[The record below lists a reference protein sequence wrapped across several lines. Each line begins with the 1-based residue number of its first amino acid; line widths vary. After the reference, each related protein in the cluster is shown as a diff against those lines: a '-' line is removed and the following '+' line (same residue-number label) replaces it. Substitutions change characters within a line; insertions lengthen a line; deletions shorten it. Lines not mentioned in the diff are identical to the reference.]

1 MAPIAQVLGEAAE
14 AAEALTDVVAALA
27 ALVADAADRGIDLVH
42 WTTARELAKKGSF
55 LPDRATD
62 LWCMW
67 IGAAARPCVTLAD
80 YMAAPE
86 RVEWSWDLFGLIV
99 AATSGQL
106 EGMAAE
112 LGRQRARFPTSPEL
126 AGLTSRL
133 VQWQGVLA
141 TLEQLD
147 PAASSDDWIAVRRF
161 LARYPALAD
170 RLRDFNAAVAAYV
183 ARLKADRKWPIRG
196 D

>member
-1 MAPIAQVLGEAAE
+1 MAPLAQALGEAAE

-27 ALVADAADRGIDLVH
+27 ALVGDAAERGVDLVH
-42 WTTARELAKKGSF
+42 WTTARELAKKGRF

-67 IGAAARPCVTLAD
+67 VGAAARPCVTLAD

-86 RVEWSWDLFGLIV
+86 RVEWSWDLFQLIV
-99 AATSGQL
+99 SAASAQL
-106 EGMAAE
+106 EAMAAE
-112 LGRQRARFPTSPEL
+112 LGRQRTRFPTSSEL
-126 AGLTSRL
+126 AGLTARL
-133 VQWQGVLA
+133 VQWQGVLVA
-141 TLEQLD
+141 LRALD
-147 PAASSDDWIAVRRF
+147 PAASRDDWMAVRRF
-161 LARYPALAD
+161 LARYPALAE

-183 ARLKADRKWPIRG
+183 RRLKADGKWPIRG